1 MEFRQ
6 SPFGQGARLQL
17 VMPFCEEK
25 RWFTYNLNAILEFFS
40 PVIALVISLFC
51 PVWLLFTGVQS
62 ISHTR
67 ILEFLEKQVLL
78 RNTLSSS
85 NALWLWEFRINK
97 DHNYEKE
104 KTFLPY
110 SYMICIL
117 LDRTVENMAA
127 KFVRLWT
134 YFHENYTLSK
144 KKKMVINS
152 NPPYE
157 LLDNFILVG
166 LKPSLIRFN
175 KSKNKGAKSLWYD
188 NLVSNAKSLVH
199 HHYWA

>member
-1 MEFRQ
+1 MVHI
-6 SPFGQGARLQL
+6 QL
-17 VMPFCEEK
+17 KCNTWIFQPSHC
-25 RWFTYNLNAILEFFS
+25 ASHFS
-40 PVIALVISLFC
+40 FLS
-51 PVWLLFTGVQS
+51 VWLLFTGVQS

-67 ILEFLEKQVLL
+67 ILEFSDKQVLL

-85 NALWLWEFRINK
+85 NALWLWKFWINK

-110 SYMICIL
+110 SYMICIW

-134 YFHENYTLSK
+134 YFHENYTLWR

-152 NPPYE
+152 NPTYE

-175 KSKNKGAKSLWYD
+175 KSRNKGAKILWYD
-188 NLVSNAKSLVH
+188 KLVSNAKSLVH
-199 HHYWA
+199 HHYWT